1 MNPTEHKVISN
12 VFLKSLK
19 RQIEWEQTKDI
30 HPAIN
35 QSPNFCILGCYN
47 TTNLDNMAF
56 YLYSYRAI
64 EFNHYTETHNSVV
77 KFSLTLIENNCITWN
92 TVHDDRFSYLKLLHL
107 INHQYINSWNH
118 VKIKKLKPLII

>member
-1 MNPTEHKVISN
+1 MSPTERKVISN

-56 YLYSYRAI
+56 YLYSYRTI
-64 EFNHYTETHNSVV
+64 DFNHYTETHNSVV

-92 TVHDDRFSYLKLLHL
+92 TFHDDRLLTQLFEITAFDKSSIHKFMEPCE
-107 INHQYINSWNH
+107 N
-118 VKIKKLKPLII
+118 

>member
-92 TVHDDRFSYLKLLHL
+92 TVHDDRLLTQLFEITAFDKSSIHKFL
-107 INHQYINSWNH
+107 EPCEN
-118 VKIKKLKPLII
+118 

>member
-1 MNPTEHKVISN
+1 MSPTERKVISN

-19 RQIEWEQTKDI
+19 IQIEWKQTKDI

-35 QSPNFCILGCYN
+35 RSPNFCILGCYN

-56 YLYSYRAI
+56 YLYSYRTI
-64 EFNHYTETHNSVV
+64 DFNHYTETHNSVV

-92 TVHDDRFSYLKLLHL
+92 TFHDDRLLTQLFEITAFDKSSIHKFMESCE
-107 INHQYINSWNH
+107 N
-118 VKIKKLKPLII
+118 

>member
-56 YLYSYRAI
+56 YLYSYRTI

-92 TVHDDRFSYLKLLHL
+92 TVHDDRLLTQLFEITAFDKSSIHKFMEPCE
-107 INHQYINSWNH
+107 N
-118 VKIKKLKPLII
+118 

>member
-1 MNPTEHKVISN
+1 MSPTERKVISN

-56 YLYSYRAI
+56 YLYSYRTI

-92 TVHDDRFSYLKLLHL
+92 TFHDDRLLTQLFEITAFDKSSIHKFMEPCE
-107 INHQYINSWNH
+107 N
-118 VKIKKLKPLII
+118 

>member
-1 MNPTEHKVISN
+1 MSPTERKVISN

-56 YLYSYRAI
+56 YLYSYRTI
-64 EFNHYTETHNSVV
+64 DFNHYTETHNSVV

-92 TVHDDRFSYLKLLHL
+92 TFHDDRLLTQLFEITAFDKSSIHKFMESCE
-107 INHQYINSWNH
+107 N
-118 VKIKKLKPLII
+118 